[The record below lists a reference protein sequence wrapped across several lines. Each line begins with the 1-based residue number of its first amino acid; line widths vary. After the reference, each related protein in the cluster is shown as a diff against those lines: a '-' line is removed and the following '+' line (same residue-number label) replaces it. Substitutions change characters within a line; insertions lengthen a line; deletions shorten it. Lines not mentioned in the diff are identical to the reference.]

1 MNVRFVTCFIAVIGL
16 VCAGVKGDVTALP
29 DDPPIAPAAQSAL
42 DMTPFGSELAKV
54 GVEVDKLLQNS
65 DDKPTVSM
73 VRNWLIN
80 QDPPT
85 ATNPY
90 QEAYATALNQAF
102 LNALSQPSAPVTA
115 KINMGIVISSLAG
128 PKANLAPTVVKLL
141 GDANP
146 AVTLWGVKAVGAMLP
161 WALQNND
168 FNVNGTRD
176 AILAAVEA
184 AVSSHS
190 GGPLAGP
197 IADEAYR
204 AINPKMWRAGSFP
217 TGDALSA
224 LIEANLKLQQNR
236 LTIYFNTG
244 VPAFPQGDSYPS
256 YLLLSD
262 QATAGGAAGGK
273 FCIAGGATV
282 CNGQRSRESGPHR
295 SAAGRRQMD
304 HEVGPDFERS
314 ADPGRGYRGEQ
325 TFRGDAGRVCQG
337 SMRQCHRGTGE

>member
-1 MNVRFVTCFIAVIGL
+1 
-16 VCAGVKGDVTALP
+16 
-29 DDPPIAPAAQSAL
+29 
-42 DMTPFGSELAKV
+42 
-54 GVEVDKLLQNS
+54 
-65 DDKPTVSM
+65 
-73 VRNWLIN
+73 
-80 QDPPT
+80 
-85 ATNPY
+85 
-90 QEAYATALNQAF
+90 
-102 LNALSQPSAPVTA
+102 
-115 KINMGIVISSLAG
+115 MGIVISSLAG

-262 QATAGGAAGGK
+262 QVWPVMSPTQQLQAVQQAAN
-273 FCIAGGATV
+273 FVSLA
-282 CNGQRSRESGPHR
+282 GQRFAMANGAVNQDLIEALQEEGKWITKLGLILSDQQIQDVGTAVNKL
-295 SAAGRRQMD
+295 SAAMPAGSVKEACDNVIGALENNPAFSNLTQTPTIGG
-304 HEVGPDFERS
+304 VAPKS
-314 ADPGRGYRGEQ
+314 ASDNSG
-325 TFRGDAGRVCQG
+325 G
-337 SMRQCHRGTGE
+337 STPTSEARP